1 MKIWAI
7 LSVLL
12 LVGCGYRPLY
22 GNVSET
28 LNNVHVAS
36 VEVHDFEREAGS
48 RRIAQYLQ
56 QELGRRFTG
65 SAAARY
71 HLSLRVKEILN
82 DVAVRRD
89 ATVQRQSLVLEVTA
103 VLRDMDTDTVLL
115 QRRLSESSAFNA
127 DLTPLGT
134 DAGRDQARRSAA
146 GDIEMELLNRVGL
159 VLHQHRNK

>member
-22 GNVSET
+22 GNVNET

-36 VEVHDFEREAGS
+36 VEVFEFEREAGS

-56 QELGRRFTG
+56 QELSRRFTG
-65 SAAARY
+65 TAGARY
-71 HLSLRVKEILN
+71 HLSLRVKETLS

-89 ATVQRQSLVLEVTA
+89 ATVQRQSLALEATA
-103 VLRDMDTDTVLL
+103 VLRDMDTGTVLM
-115 QRRLSESSAFNA
+115 QRRFSETSAFNA

-146 GDIEMELLNRVGL
+146 GDIEMELLSRIGL
-159 VLHQHRNK
+159 ALHQHRNK